1 MKTGI
6 HPKTQ
11 KATATCS
18 CGASFVFESTAT
30 AIKTE
35 VCSACHPFYT
45 GKQKLVDT
53 AGKVDKFRARM
64 KAAKDS
70 TASKKK
76 SKISESVRTA
86 AAASSV
92 ARSSAIDSAK
102 AVKKVKSAVT
112 KRELSK
118 AKLDEE
124 LKTKKD
130 SEKAEAEKV
139 VAEKVESEKSVP
151 ENSEKPADKK
161 EE

>member
-11 KATATCS
+11 KTTATCS
-18 CGASFVFESTAT
+18 CGAIFVFNSTALE
-30 AIKTE
+30 IKTE

-64 KAAKDS
+64 KAAEAAQ
-70 TASKKK
+70 TSKKK
-76 SKISESVRTA
+76 TKISDSVRSA

-92 ARSSAIDSAK
+92 ARVSAVDSAK

-112 KRELSK
+112 KRELAK
-118 AKLDEE
+118 AKLEE
-124 LKTKKD
+124 NLKAQKEAEKPAEEAAAP
-130 SEKAEAEKV
+130 EKAEA
-139 VAEKVESEKSVP
+139 
-151 ENSEKPADKK
+151 
-161 EE
+161 